1 MLQHQ
6 EKSQRP
12 AILVVEDD
20 AAIGAFLTELISQ
33 ETPYQSVLVTD
44 SWQALR
50 VVQEVKPILFLL
62 NYHLPGMH
70 GLNLYD
76 RLHAIK
82 ELEHVPAIIISAVLP
97 KHELEQRKLIGI
109 NKPFDMDRLLD
120 AIAHVLANPQGKT

>member
-6 EKSQRP
+6 EQSQRS

-33 ETPYQSVLVTD
+33 ETPYQFVLVTD
-44 SWQALR
+44 GWQALD

-62 NYHLPGMH
+62 NYQLPGMH
-70 GLNLYD
+70 GLDLYD

-82 ELEHVPAIIISAVLP
+82 ELAHVPAIIVSAVLP
-97 KHELEQRKLIGI
+97 KRELEQRKLIGI
-109 NKPFDMDRLLD
+109 TKPFDMDRLLD
-120 AIAHVLANPQGKT
+120 AIEHVLANPQGKT